1 MKARAL
7 VPLKDLV
14 EAKSRLSGLLRPA
27 ERRALAQAMA
37 EDVLSALTQHP
48 EIEQVILLS
57 DDSGAAMLAQK
68 YGAEHW
74 PESALE
80 CRGLN
85 KVIARSCDLLFQQ
98 NDNPVIVLHAD
109 LPCLESAD
117 ITAILQVL
125 DTLGGLV
132 VACDRLAVGTNLLAF
147 SAHSRPEF
155 LFGLDSCAKHC
166 ASAVELGIA
175 HRVVY
180 RAGTSLDV
188 DIPED
193 IKLFI
198 EQIDPSATGC
208 SARVLQQPS
217 IWARIKAQLDSMV
230 TEGETAEQL
239 MAKVTTLNG

>member
-14 EAKSRLSGLLRPA
+14 DAKSRLSGLLRPA

-37 EDVLSALTQHP
+37 EDVLSTLSQHP
-48 EIEQVILLS
+48 GFEQLILLS
-57 DDSGAAMLAQK
+57 DDPGAAMLAQK
-68 YGAEHW
+68 YGADHW
-74 PESALE
+74 PESALA

-98 NDNPVIVLHAD
+98 SASPVVVLHAD

-117 ITAILQVL
+117 LTAILQAM
-125 DTLGGLV
+125 DTYGGLI
-132 VACDRLAVGTNLLAF
+132 VACDRHAMGTNLLAF
-147 SAHSRPEF
+147 TARGRPEF
-155 LFGLDSCAKHC
+155 LFGYDSCAKHC
-166 ASAVELGIA
+166 SSALELGIP

-180 RAGTSLDV
+180 RPGTSLDV

-198 EQIDPSATGC
+198 ARVDRGATGF
-208 SARVLQQPS
+208 SARLLQQPN
-217 IWARIKAQLDSMV
+217 IGTRIRTQLDSMPA
-230 TEGETAEQL
+230 GDETAEQL
-239 MAKVTTLNG
+239 IAKEHILNG